1 MTIKIEE
8 AKRYGSSI
16 TLPLTSFL
24 ELGKHY
30 LIQDVIEEID
40 GKPTKRIIMT
50 EVDTKSILYHL
61 EKQTKHL
68 NITEDEFEKIQEK

>member
-16 TLPLTSFL
+16 TLPLTPFL

-30 LIQDVIEEID
+30 LIQDLVEEID
-40 GKPTKRIIMT
+40 GKPTKRIIIT

-61 EKQTKHL
+61 EKQTKPL
-68 NITEDEFEKIQEK
+68 NITEDES